1 MAAALATVMSFL
13 LVVLVSVAHGWNKDC
28 PPPGSGGGGHHGKPP
43 GSGSGGGGGHHGK
56 PPEHHHHH
64 KPPPSPRCPSCHPPY
79 TPPTPRPPPTPPY
92 VPSPPYVPPYIPP
105 PYVPPYIPPPTP
117 PYVPPY
123 IPPPTPP
130 YVPPYV
136 PPPTPPSPPPYVPS
150 PTPPYVPPP
159 SPPATKTCPI
169 DALKLNACVDVL
181 GGLIHL
187 VIGQKARAK
196 CCPLVQGIADLDAA
210 LCLCTTIRARLLN
223 INIYLPVALEL
234 LITCGKHPPPGFKCP
249 PLYGA

>member
-1 MAAALATVMSFL
+1 MAAALATVVSFL
-13 LVVLVSVAHGWNKDC
+13 LVVLVSVAHGWKNDC
-28 PPPGSGGGGHHGKPP
+28 PPP
-43 GSGSGGGGGHHGK
+43 GSGSGGGHHGR
-56 PPEHHHHH
+56 PPGHHHHHH
-64 KPPPSPRCPSCHPPY
+64 KPPPYKCPSCHPPY
-79 TPPTPRPPPTPPY
+79 TPPTPRPPPY
-92 VPSPPYVPPYIPP
+92 VPSPP

-130 YVPPYV
+130 YLPPYI
-136 PPPTPPSPPPYVPS
+136 PPPSPPPYVP
-150 PTPPYVPPP
+150 
-159 SPPATKTCPI
+159 PAPGTKTCPI

-187 VIGQKARAK
+187 VIGQKAKAK
-196 CCPLVQGIADLDAA
+196 CCPLVQGVADLDAA

-249 PLYGA
+249 PLYA